1 MHPCLLYFQMG
12 FLSYY
17 RVSLFSV
24 LMMLVILRAVQVDL
38 NIRERFILFALAKV
52 NQCLFSSF
60 LKVLTP
66 WCTVSQQTP
75 LPSSLPPAV
84 MRRNLSV
91 LVRPERRTVLV
102 EAGPRHCQGNTAIT
116 LVIAVFSAPGNSVAR
131 ATVR

>member
-1 MHPCLLYFQMG
+1 
-12 FLSYY
+12 
-17 RVSLFSV
+17 
-24 LMMLVILRAVQVDL
+24 MMLVILRAVQVDL

-66 WCTVSQQTP
+66 WWTVSQQSAP

>member
-1 MHPCLLYFQMG
+1 
-12 FLSYY
+12 
-17 RVSLFSV
+17 
-24 LMMLVILRAVQVDL
+24 MMLIIQVAVQVDL
-38 NIRERFILFALAKV
+38 KIRERFILFTLAKV

-66 WCTVSQQTP
+66 WWTVSQQTP

-102 EAGPRHCQGNTAIT
+102 EPRLRHCQGNTAIT
-116 LVIAVFSAPGNSVAR
+116 LVIAVFSAPGNSMAR
-131 ATVR
+131 AIVR

>member
-1 MHPCLLYFQMG
+1 
-12 FLSYY
+12 
-17 RVSLFSV
+17 
-24 LMMLVILRAVQVDL
+24 MMLIIQVAVQVDL

-66 WCTVSQQTP
+66 WWTVSHQSAP

>member
-38 NIRERFILFALAKV
+38 NIREKLILI
-52 NQCLFSSF
+52 FSSF

-66 WCTVSQQTP
+66 WWTVSQQTP